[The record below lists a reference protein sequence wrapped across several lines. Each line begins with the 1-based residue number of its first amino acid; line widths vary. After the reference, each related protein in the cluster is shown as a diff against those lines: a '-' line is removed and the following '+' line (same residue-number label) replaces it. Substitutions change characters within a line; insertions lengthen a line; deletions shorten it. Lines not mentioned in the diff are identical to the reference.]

1 MTTPKTKSVL
11 KAFTILKA
19 FHGPDEWLSSRELSR
34 RAKIPESSGYRLV
47 QTLEQIGAV
56 VRGPTGLYRSDVL
69 MVSRSHNISL
79 GNLLGK
85 RAAPN

>member
-1 MTTPKTKSVL
+1 MTTPKIQSVL

-19 FHGPDEWLSSRELSR
+19 FHSPDEWLSSRELSH

-56 VRGPTGLYRSDVL
+56 VRGPTGLYRTGML
-69 MVSRSHNISL
+69 MASRSHNISF

-85 RAAPN
+85 RVEPN